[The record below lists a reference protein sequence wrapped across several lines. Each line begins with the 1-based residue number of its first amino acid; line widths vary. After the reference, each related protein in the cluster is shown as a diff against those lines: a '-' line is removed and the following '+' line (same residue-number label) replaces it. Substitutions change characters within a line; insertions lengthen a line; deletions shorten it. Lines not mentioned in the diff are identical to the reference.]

1 MNSSLVFFSVSFE
14 ILVLV
19 CFRKTLRW
27 GLAVAG
33 INLISIGFA
42 IILIVFDSLFIQ
54 YPGQCYLATVCYSN
68 TTDINSPINA
78 DGKLR
83 VVKAQLACAATMLAL
98 NISYIIIFIVIALLT
113 RVTYKPLRPS
123 FQPMSAPY
131 SSSPKALPN
140 YQMQTPAYPPP
151 HQLSYNS
158 RYRQP
163 VYPEHSGQWRP
174 STPYFNRIEKF

>member
-1 MNSSLVFFSVSFE
+1 L
-14 ILVLV
+14 
-19 CFRKTLRW
+19 

-33 INLISIGFA
+33 INLISGGFA

-54 YPGQCYLATVCYSN
+54 NPGQCYLATVCYSN
-68 TTDINSPINA
+68 TANINSSINA

-83 VVKAQLACAATMLAL
+83 VVKAQLACAATMLSM
-98 NISYIIIFIVIALLT
+98 NITYIIIFIGILALT

-123 FQPMSAPY
+123 FQPIPSPY
-131 SSSPKALPN
+131 SSSPKTLPN
-140 YQMQTPAYPPP
+140 YQMQTSTYPPP

-163 VYPEHSGQWRP
+163 VYPEPPGHWRP